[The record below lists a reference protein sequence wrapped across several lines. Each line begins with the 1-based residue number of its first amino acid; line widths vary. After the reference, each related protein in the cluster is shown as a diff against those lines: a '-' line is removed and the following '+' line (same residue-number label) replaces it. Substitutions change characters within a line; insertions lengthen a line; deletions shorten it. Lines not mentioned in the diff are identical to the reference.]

1 MKTIGLLGGMSW
13 ESTELYYRLIN
24 EQTRTLMGGLHSAP
38 LVMVSVDFQEIEQLQ
53 NDGRWR
59 QAGELLAGK
68 AQAVEA
74 AGADFLVIC
83 TNTMH
88 RVAEQ
93 IQAAINIPL
102 LHLADATASEIVR
115 DGFLNVAL
123 LGTRFT
129 MEQDFYK
136 GRLEEHG
143 LNVLVPEP
151 DDRDT
156 VHRIIYDE
164 LCLGKVEDAS
174 RQQYLAVI
182 DRLADAG
189 ADCVIAGCTEI
200 GMLVKQP
207 DIELK
212 LFDTTEIHALAAV
225 AKAMQ

>member
-1 MKTIGLLGGMSW
+1 
-13 ESTELYYRLIN
+13 
-24 EQTRTLMGGLHSAP
+24 MGGLHSAP